1 MTNDFKKTLLQYFTG
16 NLEKDT
22 GVTKEIIQKI
32 SSIPLSDF
40 DGYYVPNSKLTIRG
54 MVRDSSSGNV
64 VLYGGYE
71 DGNILK
77 GIIIVLN
84 QDFKPLKVFYKFS
97 SGTDLRY
104 IHSMNQD
111 ESGNYY
117 YIDSNTLGST
127 TAERRLVLVNNV
139 SQSSSVTLR
148 KTYSFPNGYN
158 DFYCYNV
165 YKDVN
170 SANYVF
176 VGTKPPDYDDFKII
190 SVKID
195 VGTTNEWKQWNS
207 SGGWILGGSF
217 VNFDS
222 DGNLFCET
230 IITRSMNNASTLN
243 AVSIWKKDYTSD
255 DFALSNLNIPF
266 DYKPYIDNDNYHN
279 QSVFIN
285 KDEVYFVSTNQS
297 IFLRDVIENKYIELY
312 YYNLSTNEYK
322 KIYSKFLGE
331 YVECDLEA
339 IYLNKNQNDVYIQYN
354 VIQDGTPIAD
364 YYFQRYVD
372 RWFPLKI
379 ADKQPFYHGTRL
391 LYINNTYNLV
401 NAYMISTTF
410 DSFYWSVYNIL
421 EIYNKNNF
429 NGETYINTNSLLP
442 NSSVLYNE
450 NNDVVF
456 ARNLYNKTISER
468 TTQATLEIPN
478 NYLNDVVI
486 AKQNLISETNLTM
499 VENQN
504 TVTKNV
510 YETVYL
516 NFINTLQMINNNNE
530 ENPILNSNGAIRL
543 NNSISNLI
551 DYDNSKM
558 GKAKINFEDGTSSI
572 IPIAFTQNGNVMR
585 TEFTITVDKNIT
597 NIQLL
602 SNDETT
608 IYQTIETQLSINKT
622 YTISQDV
629 TVEGVQL

>member
-1 MTNDFKKTLLQYFTG
+1 M
-16 NLEKDT
+16 T
-22 GVTKEIIQKI
+22 GVQT
-32 SSIPLSDF
+32 
-40 DGYYVPNSKLTIRG
+40 
-54 MVRDSSSGNV
+54 
-64 VLYGGYE
+64 
-71 DGNILK
+71 
-77 GIIIVLN
+77 
-84 QDFKPLKVFYKFS
+84 
-97 SGTDLRY
+97 
-104 IHSMNQD
+104 
-111 ESGNYY
+111 
-117 YIDSNTLGST
+117 
-127 TAERRLVLVNNV
+127 
-139 SQSSSVTLR
+139 
-148 KTYSFPNGYN
+148 
-158 DFYCYNV
+158 C
-165 YKDVN
+165 
-170 SANYVF
+170 
-176 VGTKPPDYDDFKII
+176 
-190 SVKID
+190 
-195 VGTTNEWKQWNS
+195 
-207 SGGWILGGSF
+207 
-217 VNFDS
+217 
-222 DGNLFCET
+222 
-230 IITRSMNNASTLN
+230 
-243 AVSIWKKDYTSD
+243 
-255 DFALSNLNIPF
+255 ALPI
-266 DYKPYIDNDNYHN
+266 
-279 QSVFIN
+279 
-285 KDEVYFVSTNQS
+285 
-297 IFLRDVIENKYIELY
+297 
-312 YYNLSTNEYK
+312 
-322 KIYSKFLGE
+322 
-331 YVECDLEA
+331 
-339 IYLNKNQNDVYIQYN
+339 YIQYN

-410 DSFYWSVYNIL
+410 DSLYWSVYNIL

-478 NYLNDVVI
+478 NYLNDVMI

-551 DYDNSKM
+551 DYDNSKI